1 MGLVCWWKA
10 LLCSLLNTNTSTLNG
25 CFMLFKNH
33 ILIDLLFGKFG
44 NKRFNVFLVRLK
56 VFVNLLWQ
64 IGKIGENT
72 IITFNLKKGEK
83 PEKGQRRLAMLLSRM
98 LRPLACDFQLPKM
111 HILSSN
117 WWWWWLWWWQ
127 LMMMVMVMMMILMK
141 MMFLM
146 KMMTVDDNNDGYG
159 DRWWLWL
166 LRWWIMM
173 MTVPLWQ
180 VSLCL
185 PSLPWSLCTGSAHCS
200 TLTSLKS

>member
-1 MGLVCWWKA
+1 
-10 LLCSLLNTNTSTLNG
+10 
-25 CFMLFKNH
+25 MLFKNH

-117 WWWWWLWWWQ
+117 WWWWWLWWQ
-127 LMMMVMVMMMILMK
+127 LMMMVMMMMMILMK

-146 KMMTVDDNNDGYG
+146 KMMTVDDDNDGYG

-166 LRWWIMM
+166 LRRWIMM
-173 MTVPLWQ
+173 MTVPLWR

-185 PSLPWSLCTGSAHCS
+185 PSLLWSLCTGSAHCS
-200 TLTSLKS
+200 TLTSLES